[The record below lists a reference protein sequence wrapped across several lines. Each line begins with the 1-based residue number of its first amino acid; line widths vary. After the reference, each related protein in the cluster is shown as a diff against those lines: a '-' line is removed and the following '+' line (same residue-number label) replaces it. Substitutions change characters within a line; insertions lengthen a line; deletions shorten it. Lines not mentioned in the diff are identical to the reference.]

1 MNSVKSNKL
10 SWKYKRFT
18 PSGCKDIE
26 IIKSEFAVKTHF
38 LYNATSLYRDSM
50 IETVHAV
57 YSAGFTLR
65 S

>member
-10 SWKYKRFT
+10 SLKYKRFT

-26 IIKSEFAVKTHF
+26 MIKSEFAIKTHF
-38 LYNATSLYRDSM
+38 LYNAASLYKDSL
-50 IETVHAV
+50 IKSVHAV